1 MSKQRPEKWY
11 SISEESYCA
20 FCSSA
25 NAQEK
30 MTILQTASSQ
40 LNSILCASQRKVV
53 EELFYR
59 ALIYSMQNQFTYS
72 ILQIFLMVMQVELEH
87 LLDVPS
93 GQRDAPSPL
102 LRFQDTIRL
111 RSVDAALPVETI
123 KKLLTFHTDNILKYS
138 QAYQFLFHEYPEE
151 DDLVIRVDIHTP
163 AIPLPLS
170 VGVPLE
176 SNSQA

>member
-1 MSKQRPEKWY
+1 
-11 SISEESYCA
+11 
-20 FCSSA
+20 
-25 NAQEK
+25 
-30 MTILQTASSQ
+30 
-40 LNSILCASQRKVV
+40 
-53 EELFYR
+53 
-59 ALIYSMQNQFTYS
+59 
-72 ILQIFLMVMQVELEH
+72 MQVELEH

-102 LRFQDTIRL
+102 LRFQDTVSAPICFTPTRLFLRVLIFDLLIQIRL